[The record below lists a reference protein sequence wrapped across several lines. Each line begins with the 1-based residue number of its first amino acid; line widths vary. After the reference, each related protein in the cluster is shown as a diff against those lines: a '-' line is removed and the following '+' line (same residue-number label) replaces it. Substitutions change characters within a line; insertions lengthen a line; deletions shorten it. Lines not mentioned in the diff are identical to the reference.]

1 MIPVPIALLSLFYG
15 VVAAFAAANAWEIL
29 NGASQRPLV
38 WPLLWL
44 GLCAGAMVGLPMGR
58 AWGRTLA
65 VAAAWW
71 LTLSSLATAA
81 WFVRLKQPLVALLV
95 TFTSALY
102 ILVIRYLGRPEVK
115 DYFHEVPRTS
125 QGGNST
131 RYF

>member
-1 MIPVPIALLSLFYG
+1 MIPWPIALLSLFYG

-95 TFTSALY
+95 TFTSAIY
-102 ILVIRYLGRPEVK
+102 ILIIRYLKKCQTLFEVEK
-115 DYFHEVPRTS
+115 VSDTS
-125 QGGNST
+125 
-131 RYF
+131 